1 MLASVVTHGFPSFF
15 FFFWLFMLMVRETSS
30 SVFFTFLFLG
40 LHLSYQTSMHVRVRQ
55 RPIHMTTFNKHAQWL
70 SGRERRWALLCSSR
84 KWREGVSTVEEML
97 AINLYSTNGQTSFSA
112 CTLCSAIYRAS
123 EKNSNAVKKGNKN
136 VLFILRRT
144 FSSSTVDFFFIYSC
158 VVVIRLDMRNTLEG
172 HGIRHQVKNR
182 LCKKP

>member
-1 MLASVVTHGFPSFF
+1 
-15 FFFWLFMLMVRETSS
+15 MLMVRETSS

-144 FSSSTVDFFFIYSC
+144 FSSSTVDFFFHLFVRSSYS
-158 VVVIRLDMRNTLEG
+158 VG
-172 HGIRHQVKNR
+172 HEKHIGRSWHSPPSEKSVMQKTINAV
-182 LCKKP
+182 CC